1 MPSQII
7 DDVQRWRR
15 DTLQNNLVWLA
26 SFGCTI
32 EWHSHTISVFH
43 PSLPEYRAWLFY
55 GDSEDLKGRLPSFGG
70 EAPGS
75 DGLPGIYVDQSCDT
89 AAFHNSLTR
98 VGFRRVATSVTY
110 AGPMRPRRGKT
121 LLRFRQA
128 KAAESDSWSAAYSAG
143 FGRAGKEAALDL
155 ERWRLYFQSGD
166 AVRSWFLMLDGETI
180 GITQTCQAHNVVGLY
195 SVAVLPPF
203 RRQLGFR
210 RVIQAAQST
219 LPFDEPIRSY
229 FEVVRSPARPK
240 RNCLVL
246 CGDRFDVV
254 RAMSAYAHSRSA

>member
-7 DDVQRWRR
+7 DDVRRWRR

-26 SFGCTI
+26 SFGCAI
-32 EWHSHTISVFH
+32 ESRGHMISVFH

-70 EAPGS
+70 EAQGS

-89 AAFHNSLTR
+89 HAFHSSLTR

-110 AGPMRPRRGKT
+110 AGLMRRRGKT
-121 LLRFRQA
+121 LLRFRRA
-128 KAAESDSWSAAYSAG
+128 EAAESDSWSAAYSAG
-143 FGRAGKEAALDL
+143 FGRTGKEAALDL
-155 ERWRLYFQSGD
+155 ERWRLCFQSGD

-180 GITQTCQAHNVVGLY
+180 GVAQTCHAHSVVGVY
-195 SVAVLPPF
+195 SVAMLPPC
-203 RRQLGFR
+203 RRQVDVR

-229 FEVVRSPARPK
+229 FEVVRSPERPN

-254 RAMSAYAHSRSA
+254 RAMSAYAHSRST